1 MHEIG
6 VVRSMVKTVTDFAE
20 QNDIK
25 DFLIREI
32 HIPEDRKHLGSM
44 FTMEPLSVQKVRD
57 FFIRFKNATFFVK
70 INFHKKSRCARQEA

>member
-6 VVRSMVKTVTDFAE
+6 VVCSMVKPVTDFTE

-32 HIPEDRKHLGSM
+32 HIPED
-44 FTMEPLSVQKVRD
+44 
-57 FFIRFKNATFFVK
+57 
-70 INFHKKSRCARQEA
+70 